1 MRVSEVPPAAAIPQ
15 RLIPGLWIAAA
26 AEIAVAIAVGA
37 MLLHYGVTGRSTPDI
52 AGMHSHH
59 HPAQMHWSATSLVV
73 AALTAGALIWWVR
86 TRASF
91 PAVLTAVG
99 LTGVVVSE
107 PVRVLAL
114 QSHLVAMAVL
124 EVLLVAVPLLLLA
137 ALRRTGV
144 TSRPERSGAWATGLI
159 IATTV
164 YGCFLVVLHLPG
176 IHSLAGGLTMVPIW
190 LPALAGAIG
199 MTYWA
204 AILLTAGH
212 ATPSARRTALIV
224 GQEVGVIIGLAA
236 LFVPSPFMNHPSPL
250 GLSSTTDQRLGGAL
264 MVLTCAAVT
273 LPLARRLEKQAAAQ
287 RLRTEPHVH

>member
-1 MRVSEVPPAAAIPQ
+1 MRVSEVPPAAANPQ
-15 RLIPGLWIAAA
+15 RLTPGLWVAAA
-26 AEIAVAIAVGA
+26 SEITVAIVVGTI
-37 MLLHYGVTGRSTPDI
+37 MLHYGAADRSTPDM
-52 AGMHSHH
+52 ASLHSDHH
-59 HPAQMHWSATSLVV
+59 AAQIHWSATSLIV
-73 AALTAGALIWWVR
+73 AALTASVLMWWMI
-86 TRASF
+86 TRASI

-99 LTGVVVSE
+99 LMCVVVSE

-137 ALRRTGV
+137 ARRRTGV
-144 TSRPERSGAWATGLI
+144 TPRPERSGAWAAGLI
-159 IATTV
+159 TATTV
-164 YGCFLVVLHLPG
+164 YGCFLVALHLPG
-176 IHSLAGGLTMVPIW
+176 IHHRAGGLTMVPLW
-190 LPALAGAIG
+190 LAASAVAIG

-212 ATPSARRTALIV
+212 VRPSTRRTALII

-236 LFVPSPFMNHPSPL
+236 LFVPSPFLDHTSPL

-273 LPLARRLEKQAAAQ
+273 LPLVRRLERQEAAQ
-287 RLRTEPHVH
+287 RFRTEHHVH